1 MLTRLCCMRLNTAGV
16 VLGWLGIV
24 GSLLGVILLSTILGY
39 ADVIAKGIVDK
50 MQPEEATYDE
60 VHSAIVI
67 GCSVYLGIILLNLL
81 SSALLVLGTM
91 KERHLMLL
99 PWLINSAV
107 GLVFSIVY
115 HLALF
120 VAAFSS
126 GADFGHVLPA
136 LIPTALILAL
146 QIYIYMGIYSLFKQI
161 QQTRE
166 QQRPLITA
174 TQGMAVPNQGNTY
187 PSYTKI

>member
-16 VLGWLGIV
+16 VLGWLGVV
-24 GSLLGVILLSTILGY
+24 GSLLGVILVSTVLGY
-39 ADVIAKGIVDK
+39 ADVITQRVLENMKNGGAS
-50 MQPEEATYDE
+50 YDE
-60 VHSAIVI
+60 IHLVIVI

-81 SSALLVLGTM
+81 SSAMLVLGTM

-107 GLVFSIVY
+107 GLVFSILY
-115 HLALF
+115 HLAIVTATLT
-120 VAAFSS
+120 S
-126 GADFGHVLPA
+126 GSNFGSALGV
-136 LIPTALILAL
+136 LIPTFVVLGL
-146 QIYIYMGIYSLFKQI
+146 QIYIYYGIYSLYKQI
-161 QQTRE
+161 QRTRE

-174 TQGMAVPNQGNTY
+174 TQGMEVPNQGNTY